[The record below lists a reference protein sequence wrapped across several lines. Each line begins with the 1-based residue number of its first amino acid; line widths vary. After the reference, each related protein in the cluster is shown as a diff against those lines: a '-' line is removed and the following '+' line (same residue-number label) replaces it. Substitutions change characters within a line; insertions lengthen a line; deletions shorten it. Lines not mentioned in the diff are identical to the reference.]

1 MSPALVRLLES
12 AFDTTAPTVNSPY
25 GRCWLQNAVNLE
37 ESRSIPVIAVGATAA
52 SREEWEAERARDA
65 ERLNKFFKAENL
77 VEGYEVSLAQ
87 GSSAED
93 LRRQLDELRGFSEV
107 EVIVQIT
114 QIELLEGLEERD
126 YIAALPV
133 ADPLLLSQ
141 LVVECL
147 ALETAFVFRGAGS
160 NALTSGST
168 GFLNLLAGT
177 AIAFAENLNAR
188 ELARVFTAADGWMF
202 GESDISFERYQ
213 VHIPELIESRFLALA
228 TDGVSAEEIP
238 AKLKEAGLNL

>member
-1 MSPALVRLLES
+1 LVRLLES
-12 AFDTTAPTVNSPY
+12 AFDTSAPAANSPY
-25 GRCWLQNAVNLE
+25 RRCWLQNAANLE
-37 ESRSIPVIAVGATAA
+37 ESKSIPVIAVGAAVA
-52 SREEWEAERARDA
+52 LREEWEAERAQDA
-65 ERLNKFFKAENL
+65 ESLNQFFKAGNL
-77 VEGYEVSLAQ
+77 VEGYEVALAP

-93 LRRQLDELRGFSEV
+93 YRRQLDQLRGFSEV
-107 EVIVQIT
+107 EVLVQVT
-114 QIELLEGLEERD
+114 LVDQLEGVEERD

-133 ADPLLLSQ
+133 ADPLVLAE

-160 NALTSGST
+160 NALTSGSL
-168 GFLNLLAGT
+168 GFLNLLAGA
-177 AIAFAENLNAR
+177 AICFAENLNAR
-188 ELARVFTAADGWMF
+188 ELARVFTAADGWTF